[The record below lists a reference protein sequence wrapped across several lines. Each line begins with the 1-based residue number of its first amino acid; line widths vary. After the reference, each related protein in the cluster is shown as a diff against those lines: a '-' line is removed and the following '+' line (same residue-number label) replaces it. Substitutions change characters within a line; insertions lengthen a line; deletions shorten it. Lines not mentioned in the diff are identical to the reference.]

1 MFKNLPFSGVLVE
14 HVILEIVGD
23 GTSIITQMALDRLKP
38 LMYHLKTR
46 QDIKDLIQDTSS
58 WISGLIVVRF

>member
-1 MFKNLPFSGVLVE
+1 MFKDLPFSGVFVE
-14 HVILEIVGD
+14 HMILEIVGD

-58 WISGLIVVRF
+58 

>member
-1 MFKNLPFSGVLVE
+1 MFKNLPFSGMLVE

-38 LMYHLKTR
+38 LMYHLKTK
-46 QDIKDLIQDTSS
+46 QDIKDLIQDTGS
-58 WISGLIVVRF
+58 WISG

>member
-1 MFKNLPFSGVLVE
+1 MLVE

-38 LMYHLKTR
+38 LMYDLKTR

>member
-1 MFKNLPFSGVLVE
+1 MFKNLPFSGMLVE

-46 QDIKDLIQDTSS
+46 QDIKDLIQDTGS
-58 WISGLIVVRF
+58 

>member
-1 MFKNLPFSGVLVE
+1 MFKNLPFSGMLVE

-38 LMYHLKTR
+38 LMYHLKTG

>member
-1 MFKNLPFSGVLVE
+1 MLVK

-38 LMYHLKTR
+38 LMYDLKTR
-46 QDIKDLIQDTSS
+46 QDIKDLIQDTGS

>member
-1 MFKNLPFSGVLVE
+1 MFKNLPFSGMLVE

-38 LMYHLKTR
+38 LMYDLKTR

-58 WISGLIVVRF
+58 

>member
-1 MFKNLPFSGVLVE
+1 MFKNLPFSGMLVE

-38 LMYHLKTR
+38 LMYDLKTR
-46 QDIKDLIQDTSS
+46 QDIEDLIQDTSS